1 MLAFMPRYD
10 LALSTNNGRP
20 KVVAIEGERKLEV
33 GSEVWVEGRRW
44 RVEGFDEEL
53 GHLICLPVVRRV
65 AEPA

>member
-1 MLAFMPRYD
+1 MPRYD
-10 LALSTNNGRP
+10 LLLSAIGGPTI
-20 KVVAIEGERKLEV
+20 VAFEGERKLEV

-53 GHLICLPVVRRV
+53 GQLICVPVVRRV